1 MMGMKRVASIAAVF
15 GMAAVGVMAMP
26 HEANAWW
33 RHGVWFAGPAVV
45 YAPPPV
51 YYAPRVYYAPPVVY
65 APPPVAYVAPGA
77 VWIRPGWYGGVWRHG
92 YWRR

>member
-1 MMGMKRVASIAAVF
+1 MVKTKRMASIAAVL
-15 GMAAVGVMAMP
+15 GLAAVGVMAAP
-26 HEANAWW
+26 HNANAWW
-33 RHGVWFAGPAVV
+33 RGGVWIAGPAVV

-51 YYAPRVYYAPPVVY
+51 YYAPPVVY
-65 APPPVAYVAPGA
+65 APPPVAYYAPGA